1 MYVEAYRHQVGG
13 HCRLLKP
20 KDSSKVC
27 KPLNE
32 NEFRFYDKLASL
44 GAPNAEAGPLHIL
57 KQFVPKY
64 YGVTEIVLH
73 APMQEWEQKRRDCFL
88 QQQQQQQQGDLQGAK
103 GATHASPA
111 LDAAAVCR
119 DNGSGCSS
127 ESNSNSCSK
136 TSCRVSPDGRRTGST
151 NFSGGTPVA
160 VSYGGGPLS
169 PSSQAPQGASPV
181 AEGLAPVGHLDPP
194 SAAMSGSASSTAAK
208 PSRSSGSNSYSVRK
222 HIVLE
227 DLVFGF
233 RKPCVL
239 DIKMGTRQRTL
250 GADAAKEQRQR
261 LKSLQTTSHALGF
274 RLCGCQACVGA
285 CGLQYYNK
293 KTDTLCYRDKYWGR
307 KLTKEKVPQAIRQ
320 WFWNGASLYDDL
332 IPCLMK
338 KLKLFYRCVEKLKH
352 YRFWS
357 SSLLWVYDGGLAD
370 SEARRSSLDIRM
382 IDFANTIY
390 LQDNPSPDEEYLF
403 GLRNLIGGLETLLVS
418 CQVVAAP
425 VLAAGRQ
432 QHHCVYQQ
440 DRQERL
446 LDRGEK
452 AMETLGAVNS
462 EWVGAGVSTGG
473 EGGAAHRSWERE
485 NPAEHSVLTTPEA
498 APAAT
503 AAAVAAGAA
512 AVAAAAASRAM
523 SCHSPSREGQG
534 AERPVVPLSAT
545 PAVEGCY
552 GEDLPECRVGERS
565 LLLLGSEQ
573 TLENRPCDSVF
584 LPPAEASREREGA
597 AAGWERHG
605 AERERQGAFSAS
617 ASGVS
622 RTSRNSARMPPPV
635 LLSFEEDKQMLGPPL
650 LPGDKSTAVETGE
663 ASVDASH
670 PRGSPPKG
678 VFSKDAANTTA
689 GGAAAAG
696 PAAEAAA
703 GVSLENAQA
712 SSRVDIASAGAAVVT
727 LPPKSEREQ
736 GPTEAPLAAARV
748 VVAAAGAAMDA
759 ATETRPESRLPLFDV
774 ATGSPKGPSP
784 PGREAPSSRVSPPAD
799 PAGAVRADTRDV
811 GEEALFNAAFVP
823 TAAPTLLD
831 GATESAMLS
840 LPPPAAAPALSSED
854 RRSVV
859 SSGEI
864 MDLSSHALLD
874 KTWGEEEQRASPAS
888 PVPSAGSPGASE
900 GSSPASVFFRQ
911 ESLSFVEEQGL
922 VAQEQ
927 RSPFFSEKLDMR
939 RPLGGGS
946 TPVGVHQ
953 HEVAATD
960 NAMRGTRRRR
970 PFGEEHLDLSGLGGA
985 LAASPDA
992 RHSSFLRAPMNA
1004 PLESLSTEAA
1014 SDPPFTYTALFRRSF
1029 SAPGLCGVD
1038 CRRGSEGPQ
1047 GPLGASGLVEPAVWE
1062 NYGCDPYPTLPGFIV
1077 RFLGNAAS
1085 DSALTA
1091 SDEAAGAADGVSEG
1105 RQSSSSSSRCSSL
1118 SGASPRE
1125 GIDAGYEAE
1134 DDAAAARAQGAFRGG
1149 VSRGRHRE
1157 AHPRQQERM
1166 TRRPFR
1172 CSGSP
1177 ALEGQGQQLHAAASK
1192 PRKRSC
1198 SSLPRVA
1205 SDFYSHLVV
1214 QGPPSSGPQQQLLHL
1229 LQQQEELHLL
1239 QQRHQERVLHMLR
1252 LSNREMRGGRI
1263 RVGPSSAAAGGP
1275 EGPPALT
1282 LPCSRRPPIARL
1294 RQGLGRPP
1302 MAGSQSMR
1310 SSATNAL
1317 STRRRLL
1324 QQQLMLEQQ
1333 LLQHQVRLRM
1343 LQVQQGQHQQLQ
1355 QQQRMQQLD
1364 RQQPTSAPWTPRR
1377 QRRRERHGFGA
1388 SPLTSAASGTIGG
1401 PVARQGIPRVARQ
1414 IHARPSA
1421 AMRGRRHSTS
1431 TVNQT
1436 TSEKGG
1442 RSGL

>member
-274 RLCGCQACVGA
+274 RLCGCQ
-285 CGLQYYNK
+285 YYNK

-307 KLTKEKVPQAIRQ
+307 KLTK
-320 WFWNGASLYDDL
+320 G
-332 IPCLMK
+332 
-338 KLKLFYRCVEKLKH
+338 VEKLKH

-462 EWVGAGVSTGG
+462 EW
-473 EGGAAHRSWERE
+473 
-485 NPAEHSVLTTPEA
+485 
-498 APAAT
+498 
-503 AAAVAAGAA
+503 
-512 AVAAAAASRAM
+512 
-523 SCHSPSREGQG
+523 G

-689 GGAAAAG
+689 GGAVAAEGLPAAAAALPDTQKERSTEAAAG

-1085 DSALTA
+1085 
-1091 SDEAAGAADGVSEG
+1091 
-1105 RQSSSSSSRCSSL
+1105 
-1118 SGASPRE
+1118 ASPRE

-1214 QGPPSSGPQQQLLHL
+1214 QGPP
-1229 LQQQEELHLL
+1229 
-1239 QQRHQERVLHMLR
+1239 
-1252 LSNREMRGGRI
+1252 SNREMRGGRI

-1377 QRRRERHGFGA
+1377 QRRHTRKTLSRYEGAEALDLHG
-1388 SPLTSAASGTIGG
+1388 
-1401 PVARQGIPRVARQ
+1401 
-1414 IHARPSA
+1414 
-1421 AMRGRRHSTS
+1421 
-1431 TVNQT
+1431 
-1436 TSEKGG
+1436 
-1442 RSGL
+1442 